1 MKAMH
6 IRAIHCTLLM
16 VLLAGNAEWA
26 RAGIPPQGGIQ
37 GPVMGYVFDASAQ
50 AIRPVNGIPGS
61 SALGQPLGLPFP
73 VAAAAFSPRS
83 DFALTVS
90 ATDDGTVYI
99 LRNPGGANGFD
110 PIDGAIRG
118 ADGVFFNA
126 DASAAVLL
134 ASGPPRLQVVRG
146 LPASP
151 AAGPELDL
159 SSIAG
164 TISAIAIDQAGANV
178 LIAVAADHGALYL
191 ASGQELRPGAIANLG
206 SPAALALLNGD
217 QDVIVADSAVNE
229 LTLIR
234 NFGGT
239 PEVFHVAGETDGIAG
254 PAGLRIS
261 PDGRR
266 LYVADA
272 TSRTL
277 DIWNFDAQSMEASYP
292 LDAPPTRLTAL
303 QGSSIFLLNDAGDHP
318 LLLLDAVNP
327 AVYFVPAAK
336 DGNR

>member
-1 MKAMH
+1 MKAMR

-16 VLLAGNAEWA
+16 VLLAGNARWA
-26 RAGIPPQGGIQ
+26 GAGSPLQGGIQ
-37 GPVMGYVFDASAQ
+37 GPVMGYVFDSGTQ

-61 SALGQPLGLPFP
+61 SVLGQSLSLPFP

-83 DFALTVS
+83 DFALMVS
-90 ATDDGTVYI
+90 ATDDRTIYMV
-99 LRNPGGANGFD
+99 RNPGGTNDIA
-110 PIDGAIRG
+110 PIDGAISG

-126 DASAAVLL
+126 DASAAALV
-134 ASGPPRLQVVRG
+134 ASDARQLQVVRG

-151 AAGPELDL
+151 VAGPAIDL

-164 TISAIAIDQAGANV
+164 TISAIAIDQAGTSA

-191 ASGQELRPGAIANLG
+191 ATDQELRPGAIANLG

-217 QDVIVADSAVNE
+217 QDVIVADASVNE
-229 LTLIR
+229 LSLIR

-239 PEVFHVAGETDGIAG
+239 PEVFHLAGERDGISG
-254 PAGLRIS
+254 PAGLRVS
-261 PDGRR
+261 QDGRK
-266 LYVADA
+266 LYIADK

-277 DIWNFDAQSMEASYP
+277 DVWNFDTESMEVSYP
-292 LDAPPTRLTAL
+292 LDAEPTRITAL
-303 QGSSIFLLNDAGDHP
+303 QGSSIFLLNGEGDHP
-318 LLLLDAVNP
+318 LLLLDAADP

-336 DGNR
+336 DQN